1 MSIECGPSPEEM
13 GIKTESRA
21 TELLKE
27 KAISEL
33 QFAPSAEQMKWNCLE
48 EQDVANIDA
57 MIKIVGGKFIEEEL
71 SSVSSS
77 EDLAKTKERLED
89 LNENLTKGVFARLD
103 GGDAGPTGGYYGGYD
118 KEHKLNV
125 EAVDVERWAKK
136 AAKKETVTPEEQA
149 DLLRGFFAT
158 ELAQGMTDKV
168 PFGGAG
174 AFETLKLIARVEGR
188 KPQEVAA
195 GLSGLFKQLR
205 EKSKDQKAFDKAV
218 GKVNLLWDEK
228 SGEYVGM

>member
-1 MSIECGPSPEEM
+1 MSIEHGPSPEEM
-13 GIKTESRA
+13 GIKTESRV
-21 TELLKE
+21 TELLKK

-33 QFAPSAEQMKWNCLE
+33 QFVPNAEQMKWNCLK
-48 EQDVANIDA
+48 EQNVANIDA

-77 EDLAKTKERLED
+77 EDLVKTKERLED

-136 AAKKETVTPEEQA
+136 AAKKETVTLEEQA

-158 ELAQGMTDKV
+158 ELAQGMIDKV
-168 PFGGAG
+168 PFRGAG
-174 AFETLKLIARVEGR
+174 AFETLKLIARVEGK
-188 KPQEVAA
+188 KPQEVAV
-195 GLSGLFKQLR
+195 GLSDLFKQLR
-205 EKSKDQKAFDKAV
+205 EKFEDQKAFDKAV